1 MELIA
6 ACLSRDRNAVAPSF
20 RYESGKPCETRPPG
34 LVLTVG
40 LSVRG
45 PSCVGVTELVLGRDR
60 CCCWP
65 SGDGGT
71 QLVFGGGGCC
81 WKTITCAFAVRR
93 ASVYIRL
100 IRAASSSLFRHASR
114 LTSSVFI
121 GVIDT
126 QFHASNETFSTLAY
140 KLLARGCFRSPRQL
154 AGGWFKALFH
164 EERQLQGPAK
174 PRL

>member
-1 MELIA
+1 MSLRVMELIA

-45 PSCVGVTELVLGRDR
+45 PSGAGGSELVLGRDG
-60 CCCWP
+60 CCWP

-81 WKTITCAFAVRR
+81 WKTINCSFVLQRLREHKCAVTD
-93 ASVYIRL
+93 VK
-100 IRAASSSLFRHASR
+100 
-114 LTSSVFI
+114 
-121 GVIDT
+121 
-126 QFHASNETFSTLAY
+126 FS
-140 KLLARGCFRSPRQL
+140 F
-154 AGGWFKALFH
+154 
-164 EERQLQGPAK
+164 
-174 PRL
+174 

>member
-1 MELIA
+1 MSLRVMELIA

-45 PSCVGVTELVLGRDR
+45 PSGAGGSELVLGRDG
-60 CCCWP
+60 CCWP

-81 WKTITCAFAVRR
+81 WKAINCSFAVRR

-121 GVIDT
+121 GLIDT

-154 AGGWFKALFH
+154 AGDWYLRTKA
-164 EERQLQGPAK
+164 
-174 PRL
+174 

>member
-1 MELIA
+1 MSLRVMELIA

-45 PSCVGVTELVLGRDR
+45 PSGAGGSELVLGRDG
-60 CCCWP
+60 CCWP

-81 WKTITCAFAVRR
+81 WKAIISSFAVPSVSSSIRCLQADA
-93 ASVYIRL
+93 ASVAPLR
-100 IRAASSSLFRHASR
+100 
-114 LTSSVFI
+114 TS
-121 GVIDT
+121 T
-126 QFHASNETFSTLAY
+126 
-140 KLLARGCFRSPRQL
+140 R
-154 AGGWFKALFH
+154 
-164 EERQLQGPAK
+164 
-174 PRL
+174 